1 LDKHKKTKEPI
12 AQELHLLHCLEL
24 IHHGD
29 RHQAKVS
36 LDAYKKSVTQVGLPR
51 INKSEQ
57 FFKHFTAV
65 HHPFVQV
72 NDKDGFNKFSIP
84 KSFKPNFSS
93 RAP

>member
-29 RHQAKVS
+29 RQQAKVS

-65 HHPFVQV
+65 HRPFVQV
-72 NDKDGFNKFSIP
+72 NDKDGFNKFSIS
-84 KSFKPNFSS
+84 KSFKPNFFS